1 MLKLITY
8 LLQQGVATAKNICPD
23 LAEGVRG
30 LPMLTDAPCQSG
42 CSACVDVCPTD
53 AISVFKIE
61 DNNHVRLD
69 LGACIGCG
77 YCVDVCPTGTIKNNP
92 TTRVAVRTREELI
105 LTTSS
110 SRTGAC
116 TKTEDGTKAGAD
128 TKTGADAQV
137 EAANKE
143 IVAQLRQGRP
153 GAKFPVADSLKDAH
167 WFGRSVAARVVSTGC
182 SACDMELGAAG
193 NPIFDIE
200 RFGVHIVASPRFADA
215 LIITGPVSKG
225 MKEAL
230 VSCYGAMSS
239 PRVVVALGTCA
250 ISGGVHKGGYAEAN
264 GVENILPVNVYIP
277 GCPPHPWSIIHG
289 MLLAMGK
296 EHLAPAPAPAKLK
309 LAAATTTQT
318 QEKRLK
324 IETQNKDEKLS

>member
-1 MLKLITY
+1 MLRLINY
-8 LLQQGVATAKNICPD
+8 LMQQGVATVKNICPD

-30 LPMLTDAPCQSG
+30 LPMLTDTPCQSG
-42 CSACVDVCPTD
+42 CSACVEVCPTD
-53 AISVFKIE
+53 AISVFKI
-61 DNNHVRLD
+61 DDKNNVRLD
-69 LGACIGCG
+69 LGSCIGCG
-77 YCVDVCPTGTIKNNP
+77 YCVDVCPTGTIQNNP
-92 TTRVAVRTREELI
+92 STRVAVRTREELI
-105 LTTSS
+105 LTT
-110 SRTGAC
+110 TGAS
-116 TKTEDGTKAGAD
+116 A
-128 TKTGADAQV
+128 

-143 IVAQLRQGRP
+143 IVLQGRTNP
-153 GAKFPVADSLKDAH
+153 KIPKADSLDKAH

-225 MKEAL
+225 MQEAL

-296 EHLAPAPAPAKLK
+296 EHLAPAPKK
-309 LAAATTTQT
+309 
-318 QEKRLK
+318 
-324 IETQNKDEKLS
+324 

>member
-1 MLKLITY
+1 MLRLINY
-8 LLQQGVATAKNICPD
+8 LMQQGVATVKNICPD

-30 LPMLTDAPCQSG
+30 LPMLTDTPCQSG
-42 CSACVDVCPTD
+42 CSACVEVCPTD
-53 AISVFKIE
+53 AISVIKI
-61 DNNHVRLD
+61 DDKNNVRLD
-69 LGACIGCG
+69 LGSCIGCG

-92 TTRVAVRTREELI
+92 STRVAVRTREELI
-105 LTTSS
+105 LTT
-110 SRTGAC
+110 
-116 TKTEDGTKAGAD
+116 AGAS
-128 TKTGADAQV
+128 AD
-137 EAANKE
+137 AANKE
-143 IVAQLRQGRP
+143 IVLQGRTNP
-153 GAKFPVADSLKDAH
+153 KRPPADALDKAH

-225 MKEAL
+225 MQEAL

-264 GVENILPVNVYIP
+264 GVENILPVNIYIP

-296 EHLAPAPAPAKLK
+296 EHLAPAPKK
-309 LAAATTTQT
+309 
-318 QEKRLK
+318 
-324 IETQNKDEKLS
+324 

>member
-1 MLKLITY
+1 MLRLITY
-8 LLQQGVATAKNICPD
+8 LLQQGVATVKDICPD
-23 LAEGVRG
+23 LADGVRG
-30 LPMLTDAPCQSG
+30 LPMLTDTPCQSG
-42 CSACVDVCPTD
+42 CSACVEVCPTD

-69 LGACIGCG
+69 LGDCISCG
-77 YCVDVCPTGTIKNNP
+77 YCVDVCPTGTIRNNP
-92 TTRVAVRTREELI
+92 TTRVAVRTREELV
-105 LTTSS
+105 L
-110 SRTGAC
+110 C
-116 TKTEDGTKAGAD
+116 T
-128 TKTGADAQV
+128 
-137 EAANKE
+137 AANEE
-143 IVAQLRQGRP
+143 IVARRKADRLNT
-153 GAKFPVADSLKDAH
+153 KFPAADSLDKAH

-225 MKEAL
+225 MQDAL
-230 VSCYGAMSS
+230 FSCYGAMSS

-296 EHLAPAPAPAKLK
+296 EHLAPAPAKLK
-309 LAAATTTQT
+309 LTAAAPI
-318 QEKRLK
+318 K
-324 IETQNKDEKLS
+324 IQDNTKDSD

>member
-1 MLKLITY
+1 MLRLINY

-30 LPMLTDAPCQSG
+30 LPMLTDTPCQSG
-42 CSACVDVCPTD
+42 CSACVEVCPTD
-53 AISVFKIE
+53 AISVFKI
-61 DNNHVRLD
+61 DDKNNVSLD
-69 LGACIGCG
+69 LGSCIGCG
-77 YCVDVCPTGTIKNNP
+77 YCVDVCPTGTIQNNP

-105 LTTSS
+105 LTT
-110 SRTGAC
+110 
-116 TKTEDGTKAGAD
+116 AGAS
-128 TKTGADAQV
+128 A

-143 IVAQLRQGRP
+143 IVLQGRTSSKIP
-153 GAKFPVADSLKDAH
+153 KADSLDKAH

-225 MKEAL
+225 MQEAL

-296 EHLAPAPAPAKLK
+296 EHLAPAP
-309 LAAATTTQT
+309 
-318 QEKRLK
+318 KR
-324 IETQNKDEKLS
+324 

>member
-1 MLKLITY
+1 MLRLINY
-8 LLQQGVATAKNICPD
+8 LLKQGVATAKNICPD

-30 LPMLTDAPCQSG
+30 LPMLTDTPCQSG
-42 CSACVDVCPTD
+42 CSACVEMCPTE
-53 AISVFKIE
+53 AISVFKI
-61 DNNHVRLD
+61 DDKNNVRLD
-69 LGACIGCG
+69 LGSCIGCG
-77 YCVDVCPTGTIKNNP
+77 YCVDVCPTGTIQNNP

-105 LTTSS
+105 LTT
-110 SRTGAC
+110 
-116 TKTEDGTKAGAD
+116 AGAS
-128 TKTGADAQV
+128 A

-143 IVAQLRQGRP
+143 IVLQGRTSSKIP
-153 GAKFPVADSLKDAH
+153 KADSLDKAH
-167 WFGRSVAARVVSTGC
+167 WFSRSVAARVVSTGC

-225 MKEAL
+225 MQEAL

-296 EHLAPAPAPAKLK
+296 EHLAPAPKK
-309 LAAATTTQT
+309 
-318 QEKRLK
+318 
-324 IETQNKDEKLS
+324 

>member
-1 MLKLITY
+1 MLRLINY
-8 LLQQGVATAKNICPD
+8 LLKQGVATAKNTCPD

-30 LPMLTDAPCQSG
+30 LPMLTDTPCQSG
-42 CSACVDVCPTD
+42 CSACVEVCPTD
-53 AISVFKIE
+53 AISVFKI
-61 DNNHVRLD
+61 DDKNNVRLD
-69 LGACIGCG
+69 LGSCIGCG
-77 YCVDVCPTGTIKNNP
+77 YCVDVCPTGTIQNNP

-105 LTTSS
+105 LTT
-110 SRTGAC
+110 
-116 TKTEDGTKAGAD
+116 AGAS
-128 TKTGADAQV
+128 A

-143 IVAQLRQGRP
+143 IVLQGRTNP
-153 GAKFPVADSLKDAH
+153 KIPKADSLEKAH

-225 MKEAL
+225 MQEAL

-296 EHLAPAPAPAKLK
+296 EHLAPAPKK
-309 LAAATTTQT
+309 
-318 QEKRLK
+318 
-324 IETQNKDEKLS
+324 

>member
-1 MLKLITY
+1 MLRLITY
-8 LLQQGVATAKNICPD
+8 LLKQGVATVKNICPD

-30 LPMLTDAPCQSG
+30 MPMLTDTQCQSG
-42 CSACVDVCPTD
+42 CSVCVEVCPTD

-69 LGACIGCG
+69 LGACISCG

-92 TTRVAVRTREELI
+92 TTRVAVRTREELVLSTSTNTEI
-105 LTTSS
+105 LEPQKQD
-110 SRTGAC
+110 RL
-116 TKTEDGTKAGAD
+116 KA
-128 TKTGADAQV
+128 KV
-137 EAANKE
+137 
-143 IVAQLRQGRP
+143 
-153 GAKFPVADSLKDAH
+153 PVADSLDKAH
-167 WFGRSVAARVVSTGC
+167 WFGRSIAARVVSTGC

-225 MKEAL
+225 MQEAL

-239 PRVVVALGTCA
+239 PRIVMALGTCA

-277 GCPPHPWSIIHG
+277 GCPPHPWSIVHG

-296 EHLAPAPAPAKLK
+296 EHLAPAPAKLK
-309 LAAATTTQT
+309 LTAAAPI
-318 QEKRLK
+318 K
-324 IETQNKDEKLS
+324 IRDKTKDTD

>member
-1 MLKLITY
+1 MLRLINY
-8 LLQQGVATAKNICPD
+8 LLQQGVATAKDICPD

-30 LPMLTDAPCQSG
+30 LPMLTDSPCQSG

-61 DNNHVRLD
+61 DNEHVRLD

-105 LTTSS
+105 LTTCS
-110 SRTGAC
+110 A
-116 TKTEDGTKAGAD
+116 AGAD
-128 TKTGADAQV
+128 TEARANAQV

-143 IVAQLRQGRP
+143 IVAQIRQGRQ
-153 GAKFPVADSLKDAH
+153 GAKFPVADSLKNAH

-225 MKEAL
+225 MQEAL

-264 GVENILPVNVYIP
+264 GVENILPVNVYI
-277 GCPPHPWSIIHG
+277 C
-289 MLLAMGK
+289 LLY
-296 EHLAPAPAPAKLK
+296 
-309 LAAATTTQT
+309 TS
-318 QEKRLK
+318 RCV
-324 IETQNKDEKLS
+324 

>member
-1 MLKLITY
+1 
-8 LLQQGVATAKNICPD
+8 V
-23 LAEGVRG
+23 E
-30 LPMLTDAPCQSG
+30 
-42 CSACVDVCPTD
+42 VCPTD
-53 AISVFKIE
+53 AISVFKI
-61 DNNHVRLD
+61 DDKNNVRLD
-69 LGACIGCG
+69 LGSCIGCG
-77 YCVDVCPTGTIKNNP
+77 YCVDVCPTGTIQNNP

-105 LTTSS
+105 LTT
-110 SRTGAC
+110 
-116 TKTEDGTKAGAD
+116 AGAS
-128 TKTGADAQV
+128 A

-143 IVAQLRQGRP
+143 IVLQGRTSSKIP
-153 GAKFPVADSLKDAH
+153 KADSLDKAH
-167 WFGRSVAARVVSTGC
+167 WFSRSVAARVVSTGC

-225 MKEAL
+225 MQEAL

-296 EHLAPAPAPAKLK
+296 EHLAPAPKK
-309 LAAATTTQT
+309 
-318 QEKRLK
+318 
-324 IETQNKDEKLS
+324 

>member
-1 MLKLITY
+1 MLRLINY
-8 LLQQGVATAKNICPD
+8 LLKQGVATAKNICPD

-30 LPMLTDAPCQSG
+30 LPMLTDTPCQSG
-42 CSACVDVCPTD
+42 CSACVEVCPTD
-53 AISVFKIE
+53 AISVFKI
-61 DNNHVRLD
+61 DDKNNVRLD
-69 LGACIGCG
+69 LGSCIGCG
-77 YCVDVCPTGTIKNNP
+77 YCVDVCPTGTIQNNP

-105 LTTSS
+105 LTT
-110 SRTGAC
+110 
-116 TKTEDGTKAGAD
+116 AGAS
-128 TKTGADAQV
+128 A

-143 IVAQLRQGRP
+143 IVLQGRTSSKIP
-153 GAKFPVADSLKDAH
+153 KADSLDKAH
-167 WFGRSVAARVVSTGC
+167 WFSRSVAARVVSTGC

-225 MKEAL
+225 MQEAL

-296 EHLAPAPAPAKLK
+296 EHLAPAPKK
-309 LAAATTTQT
+309 
-318 QEKRLK
+318 
-324 IETQNKDEKLS
+324 

>member
-1 MLKLITY
+1 MLRLINY
-8 LLQQGVATAKNICPD
+8 LLQQGVATAKDICPD

-30 LPMLTDAPCQSG
+30 LPMLTDTPCQSG
-42 CSACVDVCPTD
+42 CSACVEVCPTD
-53 AISVFKIE
+53 AISVFKI
-61 DNNHVRLD
+61 DDKNNVRLD
-69 LGACIGCG
+69 LGSCIGCG
-77 YCVDVCPTGTIKNNP
+77 YCVDVCPTGTIQNNP

-105 LTTSS
+105 LTT
-110 SRTGAC
+110 
-116 TKTEDGTKAGAD
+116 AGAS
-128 TKTGADAQV
+128 A

-143 IVAQLRQGRP
+143 IVLQGRASSTIP
-153 GAKFPVADSLKDAH
+153 KADSLDKAH
-167 WFGRSVAARVVSTGC
+167 WFSRSVAARVVSTGC

-193 NPIFDIE
+193 NAIFDIE

-225 MKEAL
+225 MQEAL

-239 PRVVVALGTCA
+239 PRVVIALGTCA

-296 EHLAPAPAPAKLK
+296 EHLASAPKK
-309 LAAATTTQT
+309 
-318 QEKRLK
+318 
-324 IETQNKDEKLS
+324 

>member
-1 MLKLITY
+1 MLRLINY

-30 LPMLTDAPCQSG
+30 LPMLTDTPCQSG
-42 CSACVDVCPTD
+42 CSACVEVCPTD
-53 AISVFKIE
+53 AISVFKI
-61 DNNHVRLD
+61 DDKNNVRLD

-77 YCVDVCPTGTIKNNP
+77 YCVDVCPTGTIQNNP

-105 LTTSS
+105 LTT
-110 SRTGAC
+110 
-116 TKTEDGTKAGAD
+116 AGAS
-128 TKTGADAQV
+128 A

-143 IVAQLRQGRP
+143 IVLQGRTNP
-153 GAKFPVADSLKDAH
+153 KIPKADSLEKAH

-225 MKEAL
+225 MQEAL

-296 EHLAPAPAPAKLK
+296 EHLAPAPKK
-309 LAAATTTQT
+309 
-318 QEKRLK
+318 
-324 IETQNKDEKLS
+324 

>member
-1 MLKLITY
+1 MLRLINY
-8 LLQQGVATAKNICPD
+8 LLKQGVATAKNICPD

-30 LPMLTDAPCQSG
+30 LPMLTDTPCQSG
-42 CSACVDVCPTD
+42 CSACVEMCPTE
-53 AISVFKIE
+53 AISVFKI
-61 DNNHVRLD
+61 DDKNNVRLD
-69 LGACIGCG
+69 LGSCIGCG
-77 YCVDVCPTGTIKNNP
+77 YCVDVCPTGTIQNNP

-105 LTTSS
+105 LTT
-110 SRTGAC
+110 
-116 TKTEDGTKAGAD
+116 AGAS
-128 TKTGADAQV
+128 A

-143 IVAQLRQGRP
+143 IVLQGRTSSKIP
-153 GAKFPVADSLKDAH
+153 KADSLDKAH
-167 WFGRSVAARVVSTGC
+167 WFSRSVAARVVSTGC

-225 MKEAL
+225 MQEAL

-296 EHLAPAPAPAKLK
+296 EHLAPGPKK
-309 LAAATTTQT
+309 
-318 QEKRLK
+318 
-324 IETQNKDEKLS
+324 

>member
-1 MLKLITY
+1 
-8 LLQQGVATAKNICPD
+8 
-23 LAEGVRG
+23 
-30 LPMLTDAPCQSG
+30 
-42 CSACVDVCPTD
+42 
-53 AISVFKIE
+53 
-61 DNNHVRLD
+61 
-69 LGACIGCG
+69 
-77 YCVDVCPTGTIKNNP
+77 
-92 TTRVAVRTREELI
+92 VAVRTREELI
-105 LTTSS
+105 LTT
-110 SRTGAC
+110 
-116 TKTEDGTKAGAD
+116 AGAS
-128 TKTGADAQV
+128 A

-143 IVAQLRQGRP
+143 IVLQGRTSSKIP
-153 GAKFPVADSLKDAH
+153 KADSLDKAH
-167 WFGRSVAARVVSTGC
+167 WFSRSVAARVVSTGC

-225 MKEAL
+225 MQEAL

-296 EHLAPAPAPAKLK
+296 EHLAPAPKK
-309 LAAATTTQT
+309 
-318 QEKRLK
+318 
-324 IETQNKDEKLS
+324 

>member
-1 MLKLITY
+1 
-8 LLQQGVATAKNICPD
+8 V
-23 LAEGVRG
+23 E
-30 LPMLTDAPCQSG
+30 
-42 CSACVDVCPTD
+42 VCPTD
-53 AISVFKIE
+53 AISVFKI
-61 DNNHVRLD
+61 DDKNNVRLD
-69 LGACIGCG
+69 LGSCIGCG
-77 YCVDVCPTGTIKNNP
+77 YCVDACPTGTIQNNP

-105 LTTSS
+105 LTTA
-110 SRTGAC
+110 GAC
-116 TKTEDGTKAGAD
+116 A
-128 TKTGADAQV
+128 

-143 IVAQLRQGRP
+143 IVMQGRTS
-153 GAKFPVADSLKDAH
+153 AKIPTADSLDKAH
-167 WFGRSVAARVVSTGC
+167 WFGRSLAARVVSTGC

-193 NPIFDIE
+193 NPIFDME

-225 MKEAL
+225 MQEAL

-239 PRVVVALGTCA
+239 PRVVVALGACA

-296 EHLAPAPAPAKLK
+296 EHLAPAPKK
-309 LAAATTTQT
+309 
-318 QEKRLK
+318 
-324 IETQNKDEKLS
+324 

>member
-1 MLKLITY
+1 MLRLINY
-8 LLQQGVATAKNICPD
+8 LLKQGVATAKNICPD

-30 LPMLTDAPCQSG
+30 LPMLTDTPCQSG
-42 CSACVDVCPTD
+42 CSACVEVCPTD
-53 AISVFKIE
+53 AISVFKI
-61 DNNHVRLD
+61 DDKNNVRLD
-69 LGACIGCG
+69 LGSCIGCG
-77 YCVDVCPTGTIKNNP
+77 YCVDVCPTGTIQNNP

-105 LTTSS
+105 LTT
-110 SRTGAC
+110 
-116 TKTEDGTKAGAD
+116 AGAS
-128 TKTGADAQV
+128 A

-143 IVAQLRQGRP
+143 IVLQGRTNP
-153 GAKFPVADSLKDAH
+153 KIPKADSLEKAH

-225 MKEAL
+225 MQEAL

-296 EHLAPAPAPAKLK
+296 EHLAPAPKK
-309 LAAATTTQT
+309 
-318 QEKRLK
+318 
-324 IETQNKDEKLS
+324 

>member
-1 MLKLITY
+1 MLRLITY
-8 LLQQGVATAKNICPD
+8 LMQQGVATVKNICPD

-30 LPMLTDAPCQSG
+30 LPMLTDTPCQSG
-42 CSACVDVCPTD
+42 CSACVEVCPTD
-53 AISVFKIE
+53 AISVFKI
-61 DNNHVRLD
+61 DDKNNVRLD
-69 LGACIGCG
+69 LGSCIGCG
-77 YCVDVCPTGTIKNNP
+77 YCVDVCPSGTIQNNP

-105 LTTSS
+105 LTT
-110 SRTGAC
+110 
-116 TKTEDGTKAGAD
+116 AGAS
-128 TKTGADAQV
+128 A

-143 IVAQLRQGRP
+143 IVLQGRTSP
-153 GAKFPVADSLKDAH
+153 KIPKADSLDKAH

-225 MKEAL
+225 MQEAL

-264 GVENILPVNVYIP
+264 GIENILPVNVYIP

-296 EHLAPAPAPAKLK
+296 EHLAPAPKK
-309 LAAATTTQT
+309 
-318 QEKRLK
+318 
-324 IETQNKDEKLS
+324 

>member
-1 MLKLITY
+1 MLRLITY

-42 CSACVDVCPTD
+42 CTACVEVCPTD
-53 AISVFKIE
+53 AISVFKI
-61 DNNHVRLD
+61 DDANHVRLD

-77 YCVDVCPTGTIKNNP
+77 YCVDACPTGTIKNNP

-105 LTTSS
+105 LTT
-110 SRTGAC
+110 
-116 TKTEDGTKAGAD
+116 AGA
-128 TKTGADAQV
+128 AA

-143 IVAQLRQGRP
+143 LVTQGRMAAGKIP
-153 GAKFPVADSLKDAH
+153 AADSLSKAS

-215 LIITGPVSKG
+215 LIVTGPVSKG
-225 MKEAL
+225 MQEAL

-239 PRVVVALGTCA
+239 PRVVIALGTCA

-264 GVENILPVNVYIP
+264 GVDNILPVNVYIP

-296 EHLAPAPAPAKLK
+296 EHLALAKK
-309 LAAATTTQT
+309 
-318 QEKRLK
+318 K
-324 IETQNKDEKLS
+324 

>member
-1 MLKLITY
+1 MLRLINY
-8 LLQQGVATAKNICPD
+8 LLQQGVATAKDICPD

-30 LPMLTDAPCQSG
+30 LPMLTDTPCQSG
-42 CSACVDVCPTD
+42 CSACVEVCPTD
-53 AISVFKIE
+53 AISVFKI
-61 DNNHVRLD
+61 DDKNNVRLD
-69 LGACIGCG
+69 LGSCIGCG
-77 YCVDVCPTGTIKNNP
+77 YCVDVCPTGTIQNNP

-105 LTTSS
+105 LTT
-110 SRTGAC
+110 
-116 TKTEDGTKAGAD
+116 AGAS
-128 TKTGADAQV
+128 A
-137 EAANKE
+137 EPANKE
-143 IVAQLRQGRP
+143 IVLQGRASSTIP
-153 GAKFPVADSLKDAH
+153 KADSLDKAH

-193 NPIFDIE
+193 NAIFDIE

-225 MKEAL
+225 MQEAL

-264 GVENILPVNVYIP
+264 GVENILPVNIYIP

-296 EHLAPAPAPAKLK
+296 EHLAPAPKK
-309 LAAATTTQT
+309 
-318 QEKRLK
+318 
-324 IETQNKDEKLS
+324 

>member
-1 MLKLITY
+1 MLRLINY
-8 LLQQGVATAKNICPD
+8 LLKQGVATAKNICPD

-30 LPMLTDAPCQSG
+30 LPMLTDTPCQSG
-42 CSACVDVCPTD
+42 CSACVEICPTE
-53 AISVFKIE
+53 AISVFKI
-61 DNNHVRLD
+61 DDKNNVRLD
-69 LGACIGCG
+69 LGSCIGCG
-77 YCVDVCPTGTIKNNP
+77 YCVDVCPTGTIQNNP

-105 LTTSS
+105 LTT
-110 SRTGAC
+110 
-116 TKTEDGTKAGAD
+116 AGAS
-128 TKTGADAQV
+128 A

-143 IVAQLRQGRP
+143 IVLQGRTSSKIP
-153 GAKFPVADSLKDAH
+153 KADSLDKAH
-167 WFGRSVAARVVSTGC
+167 WFSRSVAARVVSTGC

-225 MKEAL
+225 MQEAL

-296 EHLAPAPAPAKLK
+296 EHLAPGPKK
-309 LAAATTTQT
+309 
-318 QEKRLK
+318 
-324 IETQNKDEKLS
+324 

>member
-1 MLKLITY
+1 MLRLINY
-8 LLQQGVATAKNICPD
+8 LLKQGVATAKNICPD

-30 LPMLTDAPCQSG
+30 LPMLTDTPCQSG
-42 CSACVDVCPTD
+42 CSACVEVCPTD
-53 AISVFKIE
+53 AISVFKI
-61 DNNHVRLD
+61 DDKNNVRLD

-77 YCVDVCPTGTIKNNP
+77 YCVDVCPTGTIQNNP

-105 LTTSS
+105 LTT
-110 SRTGAC
+110 
-116 TKTEDGTKAGAD
+116 AGAS
-128 TKTGADAQV
+128 A

-143 IVAQLRQGRP
+143 IVLQGRTSSKIP
-153 GAKFPVADSLKDAH
+153 KADSLDKAH
-167 WFGRSVAARVVSTGC
+167 WFSRSVAARVVSTGC

-225 MKEAL
+225 MQEAL

-296 EHLAPAPAPAKLK
+296 EHLAPAPKK
-309 LAAATTTQT
+309 
-318 QEKRLK
+318 
-324 IETQNKDEKLS
+324 

>member
-1 MLKLITY
+1 MLRLINY
-8 LLQQGVATAKNICPD
+8 LLKQGVATAKNICPD

-30 LPMLTDAPCQSG
+30 LPMLTDTPCQSG
-42 CSACVDVCPTD
+42 CSACVEVCPTD
-53 AISVFKIE
+53 AISVFKI
-61 DNNHVRLD
+61 DDKNNVRLD

-77 YCVDVCPTGTIKNNP
+77 YCVDVCPTGTIQNNP

-105 LTTSS
+105 LTT
-110 SRTGAC
+110 
-116 TKTEDGTKAGAD
+116 AGAS
-128 TKTGADAQV
+128 A

-143 IVAQLRQGRP
+143 IVLQGRTNP
-153 GAKFPVADSLKDAH
+153 KIPKADSLEKAH

-225 MKEAL
+225 MQEAL

-296 EHLAPAPAPAKLK
+296 EHLAPAPKK
-309 LAAATTTQT
+309 
-318 QEKRLK
+318 
-324 IETQNKDEKLS
+324 